1 MEIVDLARCFGQMLP
16 SDARR
21 RPPFLLETLHTTIR
35 RFDPLG
41 GGGGEETKQ
50 CESTSVS
57 NPSQWDHL
65 VAFKIWE
72 EELNVN
78 EKNGPQPVLVG

>member
-21 RPPFLLETLHTTIR
+21 RPPFLLDTTIR

-41 GGGGEETKQ
+41 RGGTKQ
-50 CESTSVS
+50 CESTLVS

-78 EKNGPQPVLVG
+78 EKNGPQSVLVG